1 VTYEAFPKCK
11 EKGEPCFSTGFDF
24 DLTTPLHAI
33 GWALVASLLVY
44 VVFKLLRR
52 TDAWPATG
60 LGCLFW
66 VLLWI
71 VSFSAAARTGSF
83 TPIGIPVLA
92 YGIAAALV
100 GSRPR
105 SSARDE
111 VTDDPPTAR

>member
-1 VTYEAFPKCK
+1 MTYEAFPKCK
-11 EKGEPCFSTGFDF
+11 VKGEPCFSMGFDF

-52 TDAWPATG
+52 TDAWPAMG

-71 VSFSAAARTGSF
+71 VTFAAAAHTGTF
-83 TPIGIPVLA
+83 APIWVPILA
-92 YGIAAALV
+92 YGMAAALV
-100 GSRPR
+100 GTR
-105 SSARDE
+105 SGTSTHGKATDE
-111 VTDDPPTAR
+111 EP